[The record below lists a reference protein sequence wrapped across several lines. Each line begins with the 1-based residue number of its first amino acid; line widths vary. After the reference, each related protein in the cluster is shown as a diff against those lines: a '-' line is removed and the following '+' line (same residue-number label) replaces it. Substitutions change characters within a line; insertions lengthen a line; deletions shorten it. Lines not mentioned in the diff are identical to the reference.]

1 MKTRYQMWSNVRMMA
16 ILLLGIAVYEEGRS
30 LSGPSSDLSLLIGSL
45 GVFCA
50 VASLGWL
57 AFGASGPRKVGLGLL
72 AAAAGAG
79 VAIGAASMAGDF
91 ARRIAAILCMSALPL
106 SIAGASLEV
115 RRRRQAGSQARS
127 PTP

>member
-1 MKTRYQMWSNVRMMA
+1 MWSNVRMVA
-16 ILLLGIAVYEEGRS
+16 ILLLGIAVYEGGRS
-30 LSGPSSDLSLLIGSL
+30 LSGSSSDPSLLIGSL

-57 AFGASGPRKVGLGLL
+57 AFGASGPGKVGLGFL
-72 AAAAGAG
+72 AAAGMG
-79 VAIGAASMAGDF
+79 VAIGAASMEGDF
-91 ARRIAAILCMSALPL
+91 ARRIAVILCMSALPL

-115 RRRRQAGSQARS
+115 RRRRQAGNGGRP

>member
-1 MKTRYQMWSNVRMMA
+1 MKTRYQIWSNVRMVA
-16 ILLLGIAVYEEGRS
+16 ILLLGVAVYEEGRS

-50 VASLGWL
+50 VASLGGL
-57 AFGASGPRKVGLGLL
+57 ALGASGPGKVGLGLL
-72 AAAAGAG
+72 AAAGAG
-79 VAIGAASMAGDF
+79 VAIGAASMDGDF

-115 RRRRQAGSQARS
+115 RRRQAGNGGRPSTS
-127 PTP
+127 